1 VTYLAKLSFLVL
13 SMLVY
18 TLGPSLTSK
27 KQAYIPQMR
36 GGVKAAAGDVAD
48 SFEPSL

>member
-1 VTYLAKLSFLVL
+1 MLSFLVL

-27 KQAYIPQMR
+27 KQAHIPQMR
-36 GGVKAAAGDVAD
+36 GGAKTAAGDVAD
-48 SFEPSL
+48 SFKPRL